1 MSDPQDPSNPDAPKP
16 TSSPWQGSANPFA
29 DVPPTV
35 DKPYM
40 PEAAYQPMVPPP
52 GWRGDTISGLAIAGL
67 VLAVIGAVTG
77 ICTCGIPGIIGLAL
91 AIPAYYMAQHDMA
104 QFSHG
109 LHPVLLSKLKTAKS
123 LGLAGII
130 VGAIAFV
137 IAFVCGGMQI
147 GLPVLQAILEEMN

>member
-1 MSDPQDPSNPDAPKP
+1 MSEPNPPEPDSPKP
-16 TSSPWQGSANPFA
+16 SPSPWQGSANPFA

-35 DKPYM
+35 DKPYI

-52 GWRGDTISGLAIAGL
+52 GWRGDTINGLAIAGL
-67 VLAVIGAVTG
+67 VLAVIGAVTNF
-77 ICTCGIPGIIGLAL
+77 CTCGIPAIIGLAL
-91 AIPAYYMAQHDMA
+91 AIPAYYMAQHDLA
-104 QFSHG
+104 QFSHN

-137 IAFVCGGMQI
+137 LSLACGA
-147 GLPVLQAILEEMN
+147 LQMIPFFAAIIEEMN